1 MTTTDAE
8 RHFTAVELEERL
20 ARVSGAPTDR
30 GRVELVT
37 RRPVEGERE
46 LLDAAQLD
54 LVQGLV
60 GDRWSNGRSNGRRPN
75 LDAQLTL
82 MSARAAD
89 LVAGTKE
96 RWALAGDQLY
106 VELDIS
112 EENLPPSTRLAVG
125 TAVVEVTH
133 EPHTGCKKFVQRFG
147 MDAMLLVNSPEGR
160 ALRLRGMNTRIV
172 EPGVVRP
179 GDEIRKLV

>member
-1 MTTTDAE
+1 MTTADAE
-8 RHFTAVELEERL
+8 RQFTTAELEGRL
-20 ARVSGAPTDR
+20 PAVHGAPAEV
-30 GRVELVT
+30 GRVELVL

-46 LLDAAQLD
+46 LLDEAELD
-54 LVQGLV
+54 LERGVV
-60 GDRWSNGRSNGRRPN
+60 GDRWALGRSNGRPPN
-75 LDAQLTL
+75 PRAQVTI

-106 VELDIS
+106 IELDIS
-112 EENLPPSTRLAVG
+112 EENLPPGARLAVG
-125 TAVVEVTH
+125 TAVIEVSD
-133 EPHTGCKKFVQRFG
+133 EPHTGCKKFVNRFG